1 MISFFLRYVKNSFK
15 KSGVSSHIIVKGNM
29 IAGGGTQSLMRELKV
44 KNINKID
51 LSFRLLGG
59 CAVLLFVLRP

>member
-1 MISFFLRYVKNSFK
+1 
-15 KSGVSSHIIVKGNM
+15 M
-29 IAGGGTQSLMRELKV
+29 IADGGTQSLMRELKV

-51 LSFRLLGG
+51 LSFKSLGG